1 MNKLIIAPRGSGKTS
16 ALIKASAECDCPIIV
31 PTISEATN
39 VMDKAL
45 EMGYYDIP
53 EPIPFGMR
61 NKFHGED
68 YQAVIIDNLDVMLPT
83 ILEDYFGAKVEAAVA
98 SYENVKVIMPKID
111 W

>member
-1 MNKLIIAPRGSGKTS
+1 MNKLIIAPRGGGKTS

-31 PTISEATN
+31 STISEATR

-45 EMGYYDIP
+45 EMGYDIP

-61 NKFHGED
+61 NKLHGED
-68 YQAVIIDNLDVMLPT
+68 YQAVIIDDLDVMLPM

-111 W
+111 

>member
-31 PTISEATN
+31 PTISEATR

-45 EMGYYDIP
+45 EMGYNIP
-53 EPIPFGMR
+53 EPIPFGIR
-61 NKFHGED
+61 NKIQREN
-68 YQAVIIDNLDVMLPT
+68 YKAVIIDDLDTILPM
-83 ILEDYFGAKVEAAVA
+83 ILEDYFGAKVEAVVA
-98 SYENVKVIMPKID
+98 NYENVKVITPKID